1 MSEIARAIEEDFAAW
16 EKQDSVWVEPES
28 HSYDVYSYDGEII
41 GHYTDP
47 CPSENVYFWCSGM
60 HKPRPTPS
68 AKWNFGLDEQKSVSW
83 ECPYCNSLHP
93 LTEYKCANCGAAR
106 IKEY

>member
-1 MSEIARAIEEDFAAW
+1 MSRIARAIEGDLAAW
-16 EKQDSVWVEPES
+16 EKQDSVGAEPES
-28 HSYDVYSYDGEII
+28 HSYDIYSYDGEII

-47 CPSENVYFWCSGM
+47 VNAYFWYPSM
-60 HKPRPTPS
+60 HT
-68 AKWNFGLDEQKSVSW
+68 AEWNLGLDEQKSVSW

-93 LTEYKCANCGAAR
+93 LTEYKCGNCGAVR